1 MTIKVLLLTAVASI
15 LTDVIAKES
24 LGFVPSW
31 LLITKITILAAA
43 SLYYWIFARNHR
55 MGRYCVVLTA
65 LVVFPHL
72 AAFIGTTST
81 WQGLFDMQSF
91 AGYFG
96 SAVTLKFLGSIPL
109 VGLLLLLFDSP
120 GEAYLAKGD
129 LSVKPQPIRPQI
141 YPPWMSWGRLSVYSA
156 FAIAGVT
163 LLLTLFT
170 VTGFSM
176 PETISDLPRHLPII
190 LLLALVNSV
199 SEGFMFRNAILA
211 PLKNI
216 LPKGQV
222 LFVAAAFFGMAH
234 FYGAPSGVL
243 GVVMS
248 GVLGW
253 YLSLSM
259 YETGGLV
266 ASWVIH
272 FMQDVVIFTTFMLL
286 VIFI

>member
-1 MTIKVLLLTAVASI
+1 MTISVLLLTAVASI
-15 LTDVIAKES
+15 LADVIAKES

-31 LLITKITILAAA
+31 LLITKITVLAAA
-43 SLYYWIFARNHR
+43 SLYYWMLARNQR
-55 MGRYCVVLTA
+55 MARYSVILTA

-72 AAFIGTTST
+72 AAFIGTTPT

-109 VGLLLLLFDSP
+109 VGLLLLLCNSP
-120 GEAYLAKGD
+120 EEAYLVKGD
-129 LSVKPQPIRPQI
+129 LSVKPEPIRLRI
-141 YPPWMSWGRLSVYSA
+141 YPHSIGWGRLSVYSA
-156 FAIAGVT
+156 FAIAAVT
-163 LLLTLFT
+163 LFLTLFT

-176 PETISDLPRHLPII
+176 PETVSDLPRHLPVI

-216 LPKGQV
+216 LPKAQV
-222 LFVAAAFFGMAH
+222 LLVAAAFFGMAH

-253 YLSLSM
+253 YLSKSM

-266 ASWVIH
+266 ASWIIH
-272 FMQDVVIFTTFMLL
+272 FMQDVVIFATLMLL
-286 VIFI
+286 VTFI